1 MSASER
7 WKAKKKGGVDKVN
20 KVRMLVVNSIKSTG
34 HDIDVTVHVYN
45 TQYGVTFYVYMYV
58 VKISGCCHVT
68 QHTIAGPICYTSH
81 SCLIL

>member
-20 KVRMLVVNSIKSTG
+20 KVRMLVANSMKSTG

-45 TQYGVTFYVYMYV
+45 SLYGLLHYCTCVSLSFS
-58 VKISGCCHVT
+58 KD
-68 QHTIAGPICYTSH
+68 IC
-81 SCLIL
+81 